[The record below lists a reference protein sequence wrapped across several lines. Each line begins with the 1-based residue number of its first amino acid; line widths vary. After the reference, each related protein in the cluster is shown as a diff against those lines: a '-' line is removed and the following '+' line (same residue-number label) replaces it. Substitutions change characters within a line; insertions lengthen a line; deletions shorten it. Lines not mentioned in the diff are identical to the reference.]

1 MNLQEP
7 CPALPVGA
15 EGEARRSRLV
25 VVGNGMAGARTVEEI
40 LLRDGSRQW
49 EIVVFGDEP
58 CGNYNRV
65 LLSGVLSGAQPAAEI
80 FLHPLSWYAE
90 NGLTLYAGE
99 RVTHIDRA
107 NRTVTS
113 AAGREVAYDRLILA
127 TGSRPFVP
135 PVQGLCDD
143 QGKPRAGVF
152 VFRTLDDC
160 RRIAGYAG
168 RSRRAVVV
176 GGGLLGLEAAY
187 GLKQYGLEVHVVQQ
201 SGRLMDRQLDP
212 AAAAIL
218 HQSVERMG
226 VRVHLGRR
234 TSEVLGSDRVRG
246 VAFDD
251 GTSIDGDMVVFA
263 CGIRPNVELARD
275 CGLPVERGI
284 VVDDHLRTADP
295 AIFAV
300 GECVEHRGTTY
311 GLVAPAW
318 EQARVLA
325 DHLTGRPE
333 SAYAGSRTTARL
345 KVMGVEL
352 TSVGEPETS
361 APEDEVVQYVEP
373 KRGLYKKLV
382 IRDNRLVGAIILG
395 DGERAPYVTQLFERG
410 TPVPEDRA
418 ALFFDLGGKPG
429 AVSPD
434 EMAED
439 ATVCHCN
446 GVTKGDIRECVA
458 GGGCSLSAVMRATR
472 AGTGCGSCKGLVRV
486 FVDRFRP
493 KGTVEAP
500 PPLGVEA

>member
-1 MNLQEP
+1 MSVRES
-7 CPALPVGA
+7 CPVTPPA
-15 EGEARRSRLV
+15 ARSGSPRPRLV

-40 LLRDGSRQW
+40 LLRDGGRLW

-65 LLSGVLSGAQPAAEI
+65 LLSGVLSGTQPATEI
-80 FLHPLSWYAE
+80 FLHPLSWYE
-90 NGLTLYAGE
+90 ESGITLHAGE
-99 RVTHIDRA
+99 RVTAIDRES
-107 NRTVTS
+107 RTVIS
-113 AAGREVAYDRLILA
+113 ATGREVAYDRLILA
-127 TGSRPFVP
+127 TGSRPLVP
-135 PVQGLCDD
+135 TVQGLK
-143 QGKPRAGVF
+143 GPEGEPLPGVF
-152 VFRTLDDC
+152 VFRTLEDC
-160 RRIAGYAG
+160 RRISGYASH
-168 RSRRAVVV
+168 SRRAVVV

-187 GLKQYGLEVHVVQQ
+187 GLQQYGLEVHVVQQ

-218 HQSVERMG
+218 LQVVERMG
-226 VRVHLGRR
+226 VRVHLGQR
-234 TSEVLGSDRVRG
+234 TAEILGSDRVRG
-246 VAFDD
+246 LAFDN
-251 GTSIDGDMVVFA
+251 GTSLTCDMVVFA
-263 CGIRPNVELARD
+263 CGIRPNVELAQE
-275 CGLPVERGI
+275 CGLPVGRGI
-284 VVDDHLRTADP
+284 VVDDHLTTADP

-300 GECVEHRGTTY
+300 GECVEHRRMTY

-333 SAYAGSRTTARL
+333 SVYTGSRTTTHL
-345 KVMGVEL
+345 KVIGVEL
-352 TSVGEPETS
+352 TSVGEPEATE
-361 APEDEVVQYVEP
+361 PEDEVVQYVEP
-373 KRGLYKKLV
+373 KRGIYKKLV
-382 IRDNRLVGAIILG
+382 IRDNRLIGAILLG
-395 DGERAPYVTQLFERG
+395 DGERAPYVTQLLERG
-410 TPVPEDRA
+410 TPVPEERA
-418 ALFFDLGGKPG
+418 SLFFDLGGKPG

-493 KGTVEAP
+493 KGTVEP
-500 PPLGVEA
+500 TPPLGVEA